1 MKNRWI
7 LVLLLG
13 ATTLLSASDRG
24 AELSEEKCTSCHM
37 TSSSSAK
44 LKDGKMHA
52 PPMWGVMK
60 KVKTNFK
67 TKEEGIAFITDY
79 TMNPTQEKML
89 FPEATKEYFGLMPSM
104 RDTVTDEE
112 MKLIAEYLYH

>member
-1 MKNRWI
+1 MKNRLVI
-7 LVLLLG
+7 LMLLS
-13 ATTLLSASDRG
+13 ATTLLSASDAG
-24 AELSEEKCTSCHM
+24 ARLADEKCTSCHM

-60 KVKTNFK
+60 KVRNQFK

-79 TMNPTQEKML
+79 TMNPSEDKMI

-104 RDTVTDEE
+104 RETVTDEE
-112 MKLIAEYLYH
+112 MRIIAEYLYR

>member
-1 MKNRWI
+1 MKKRW
-7 LVLLLG
+7 LFMALLST
-13 ATTLLSASDRG
+13 ATLLTASDAG
-24 AELSEEKCTSCHM
+24 AKLSEEKCTSCHM

-60 KVKTNFK
+60 KVKNHFK

-79 TMNPTQEKML
+79 TMYPAEEKMI

-104 RDTVTDEE
+104 RETVTNEE
-112 MKLIAEYLYH
+112 MKLIAEYLYR

>member
-7 LVLLLG
+7 IALLLS

-60 KVKTNFK
+60 KVRNNFK

-79 TMNPTQEKML
+79 TMNPASEKML
-89 FPEATKEYFGLMPSM
+89 FPKATEEYFGLMPSM
-104 RDTVTDEE
+104 RETVTNEE
-112 MKLIAEYLYH
+112 MKQIAEYLYR

>member
-1 MKNRWI
+1 MQNRLI
-7 LVLLLG
+7 IMLLLS
-13 ATTLLSASDRG
+13 ATTLLNASDAG

-60 KVKTNFK
+60 KVKNNFK

-79 TMNPTQEKML
+79 TMNPSEEKMI

-104 RDTVTDEE
+104 RETVTDEE
-112 MKLIAEYLYH
+112 MKIIAEYLYR

>member
-7 LVLLLG
+7 IALLLS
-13 ATTLLSASDRG
+13 ATTLLAASDRG

-60 KVKTNFK
+60 KVKNHFK

-79 TMNPTQEKML
+79 TMHPASDKML
-89 FPEATKEYFGLMPSM
+89 FPKATEEYFGLMPSM
-104 RDTVTDEE
+104 RETVTDEE
-112 MKLIAEYLYH
+112 MKLIAEYLYR

>member
-7 LVLLLG
+7 IMLLLS
-13 ATTLLSASDRG
+13 ATTLLASDRG
-24 AELSEEKCTSCHM
+24 AQLSEEKCTSCHM

-60 KVKTNFK
+60 KVKNNFK

-79 TMNPTQEKML
+79 TMNPAEEKMI
-89 FPEATKEYFGLMPSM
+89 FPKATEEYFGLMPSM
-104 RDTVTDEE
+104 RETVTDEE
-112 MKLIAEYLYH
+112 MKLIAEYLYR